1 MAGYLHVHAF
11 WGAVDIDLGS
21 GAYTPA
27 DRVSLGPSAAPT
39 VGIGVRRAQ
48 FVIDPTPPGSFA
60 DDVRTMHFDFLNI
73 TGGSPDDT
81 WTSGDY
87 TTMDTHALNLWGA
100 MSTYITTAYHLR
112 EVRWYRIGPGVN
124 PPNPPEH
131 VVTVGAAGTSSSDE
145 LLPQAALSLTFKTA
159 DRKRWGRTYV
169 PGLTTAILDTHGV
182 AKTASV
188 DALGAA
194 LDTIMAATI
203 GDDFH
208 PVVYSKT
215 TQAANYME
223 KLQIDNLL
231 DVIRSRRWRNATHKY
246 LTP

>member
-1 MAGYLHVHAF
+1 MSGYLHFHAW
-11 WGAVDIDLGS
+11 WGGVDLDLGS
-21 GAYTPA
+21 GAYDSSA
-27 DRVSLGPSAAPT
+27 RVNIGTTAAPG

-48 FVIDPTPPGSFA
+48 LVIDPTPPGSFS
-60 DDVRTMHFDFLNI
+60 DDVRAMHFDFLNI
-73 TGGSPDDT
+73 TGGSPDDS
-81 WTSGDY
+81 WTSGDF
-87 TTMDTHALNLWGA
+87 TTMDTHVLNLWGA
-100 MSTYITTAYHLR
+100 MSTYITTSYTLR

-145 LLPQAALSLTFKTA
+145 LPPQNALSLTFRTA
-159 DRKRWGRTYV
+159 DRKRWGRTYM
-169 PGLTTAILDTHGV
+169 PGLTTAILDTHGI
-182 AKTASV
+182 ALAASV

-194 LDTIMAATI
+194 IDTIFAATI

-208 PVVYSKT
+208 PVVYSPT

-223 KLQIDNLL
+223 KLQIDNLT

-246 LTP
+246 DTP